1 MKSKKLGRSELLSWI
16 NKTVECEYLK
26 VEDLSDG
33 VGFCQ
38 IIEAFFKGVNHE
50 LNSLKLNAIND
61 AEQKQ
66 KNLSIFNVIL
76 GKAGCPRQIDP
87 QKMSR
92 GIFSLNLEFLQYLFD
107 FLYKTFGTVVPKK
120 KYSGLKRRIEI
131 LKIQGN
137 KTLKNMN
144 KLLPPHLM
152 TNKVAFQINNKNVDY
167 NEIFNENNSNSNS
180 NNNNNNN
187 NDDSSSEE
195 QNEENGEEEN
205 ETNDININGGN
216 DNGNTKTNN
225 NELDQKLDKY
235 NLFFKLLQED
245 LAKYI
250 SNNKSISNEIID
262 AEEEKDYY
270 LEKLQSIF
278 DLCKEEQKN
287 SKSDNKK
294 QICKDIMD
302 IISNVPDDFK

>member
-16 NKTVECEYLK
+16 NKTAECEYLK

-38 IIEAFFKGVNHE
+38 IIEAFFKGVSHE
-50 LNSLKLNAIND
+50 LNTLKFMAIND
-61 AEQKQ
+61 IEQKQ
-66 KNLSIFNVIL
+66 KNLLIFNVIL

-87 QKMSR
+87 IKMSK

-120 KYSGLKRRIEI
+120 KYNGLKRRLEI

-137 KTLKNMN
+137 KNLKNIT
-144 KLLPPHLM
+144 KLLPPHLI
-152 TNKVAFQINNKNVDY
+152 TNKLSYQITKNKDV
-167 NEIFNENNSNSNS
+167 
-180 NNNNNNN
+180 
-187 NDDSSSEE
+187 NDILNDNDSDSEE
-195 QNEENGEEEN
+195 QIEDNGED
-205 ETNDININGGN
+205 NDDDKINGGN
-216 DNGNTKTNN
+216 DNGNNNMTND
-225 NELDQKLDKY
+225 ELDQKLDKY

-250 SNNKSISNEIID
+250 SSNKNISNEIID

-270 LEKLQSIF
+270 LEKLQTIF
-278 DLCKEEQKN
+278 DLCSDEKKNTKSQNQK
-287 SKSDNKK
+287 K
-294 QICKDIMD
+294 ICEDIMN

>member
-16 NKTVECEYLK
+16 NKTAECEYLK

-38 IIEAFFKGVNHE
+38 IIEAFFKGVSHE
-50 LNSLKLNAIND
+50 LNTLKFMAIND
-61 AEQKQ
+61 IEHKQ

-87 QKMSR
+87 IKMSK

-120 KYSGLKRRIEI
+120 KYNGLKRRLEI

-137 KTLKNMN
+137 KNLKNIT
-144 KLLPPHLM
+144 KLLPPHLI
-152 TNKVAFQINNKNVDY
+152 TNKLSFQITKNKDV
-167 NEIFNENNSNSNS
+167 
-180 NNNNNNN
+180 
-187 NDDSSSEE
+187 NDILNDNDSESEE
-195 QNEENGEEEN
+195 QIEDNGED
-205 ETNDININGGN
+205 NDDDNMNGGN
-216 DNGNTKTNN
+216 DNGNNNMTND
-225 NELDQKLDKY
+225 ELDQKLDKY

-250 SNNKSISNEIID
+250 SSNKNISNEIID

-270 LEKLQSIF
+270 LEKLQTIY
-278 DLCKEEQKN
+278 DLCSDEKKNTKSENQK
-287 SKSDNKK
+287 K
-294 QICKDIMD
+294 ICDDIMN

>member
-16 NKTVECEYLK
+16 NKTAECEYLK

-38 IIEAFFKGVNHE
+38 IIEAFFKGVSHE
-50 LNSLKLNAIND
+50 LNNLKFNAIND
-61 AEQKQ
+61 IEQKQ

-87 QKMSR
+87 IKMSR

-120 KYSGLKRRIEI
+120 KYNGLKRRLEI
-131 LKIQGN
+131 LKNQGN
-137 KTLKNMN
+137 KNLKNIN
-144 KLLPPHLM
+144 KLLPPHLI
-152 TNKVAFQINNKNVDY
+152 TNKLSFQINKNIDY
-167 NEIFNENNSNSNS
+167 NDILND
-180 NNNNNNN
+180 NNNESDSEEQMEDNGEDN
-187 NDDSSSEE
+187 NDD
-195 QNEENGEEEN
+195 N
-205 ETNDININGGN
+205 NINGGGN
-216 DNGNTKTNN
+216 DNGNSNTNN
-225 NELDQKLDKY
+225 DELDQKLDKY

-250 SNNKSISNEIID
+250 SNNKNISNEIID

-270 LEKLQSIF
+270 LEKLQTIF
-278 DLCKEEQKN
+278 DLCAEEKKN
-287 SKSDNKK
+287 TKNGDKK
-294 QICKDIMD
+294 KICDDIMN